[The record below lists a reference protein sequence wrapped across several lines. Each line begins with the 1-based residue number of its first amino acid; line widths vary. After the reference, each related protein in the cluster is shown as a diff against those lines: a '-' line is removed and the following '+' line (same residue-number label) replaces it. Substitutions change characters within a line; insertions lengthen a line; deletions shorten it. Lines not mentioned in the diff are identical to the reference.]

1 MATAAAGASLAQTP
15 PSSRPATVPSSFAF
29 EEICTLGPLSVVGP
43 TPLGVR
49 QRIPI
54 TGGTFSGP
62 GLSGHI
68 LPGGADWQLKRTDES
83 MVIDA
88 DYMIETDD
96 HVQIHVHNVGV
107 VQRGDA
113 TRKDYHW
120 AAPTFEAPNGKYGWL
135 NDSLFVSTLGP
146 AGDPAHPAVKIT
158 IYKID

>member
-1 MATAAAGASLAQTP
+1 
-15 PSSRPATVPSSFAF
+15 
-29 EEICTLGPLSVVGP
+29 
-43 TPLGVR
+43 
-49 QRIPI
+49 
-54 TGGTFSGP
+54 
-62 GLSGHI
+62 
-68 LPGGADWQLKRTDES
+68 